1 MSYIPA
7 FNMALLQRVQ
17 VQHDPSKHKI
27 TGKDCEPN
35 FAMPSQ
41 TDPVQTMSVSAGRLA
56 SNIAT
61 PVLYA
66 PASSARWS
74 RSKVS

>member
-35 FAMPSQ
+35 FAMPS
-41 TDPVQTMSVSAGRLA
+41 
-56 SNIAT
+56 
-61 PVLYA
+61 
-66 PASSARWS
+66 
-74 RSKVS
+74 